1 MTVTKNTRYLTSLQ
15 INAQVIHNLFGVSFF
30 WEGEISSSLKF
41 GLSECECRVVGLN
54 GFGLK
59 GGPILQV
66 WNVQPS

>member
-1 MTVTKNTRYLTSLQ
+1 MTSKQERINQLTILVFLQ
-15 INAQVIHNLFGVSFF
+15 TPNHVLLRS
-30 WEGEISSSLKF
+30 EIYTSLKF
-41 GLSECECRVVGLN
+41 DLSECECRVVGLN